1 MGTALYIL
9 DKLALF
15 AAAYF
20 AMKSSECLLSI
31 KDGLWRRIVLISAY
45 TLIITM
51 VIFVGD
57 RDNLPPTVILFHD
70 CCHDLLQRV
79 QTAAFHHRTHV
90 LQHHAG
96 IQRVL

>member
-51 VIFVGD
+51 VIFEIG
-57 RDNLPPTVILFHD
+57 R
-70 CCHDLLQRV
+70 
-79 QTAAFHHRTHV
+79 AHV
-90 LQHHAG
+90 
-96 IQRVL
+96 

>member
-57 RDNLPPTVILFHD
+57 RDNLPPTVTCLSNT
-70 CCHDLLQRV
+70 LRRR
-79 QTAAFHHRTHV
+79 RTTNCRRCF
-90 LQHHAG
+90 G
-96 IQRVL
+96 G